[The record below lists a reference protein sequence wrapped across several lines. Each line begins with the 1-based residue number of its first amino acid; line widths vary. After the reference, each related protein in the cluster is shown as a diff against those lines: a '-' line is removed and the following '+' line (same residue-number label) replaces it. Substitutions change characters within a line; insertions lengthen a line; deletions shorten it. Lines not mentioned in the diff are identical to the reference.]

1 MASTKLKKVTEQF
14 SAYRKNAA
22 ARLKAVKSTGAAKSG
37 RAAVS
42 GVVAGA
48 IDHYAA
54 IDLAGRSIPF
64 ALPIGLAGALFGKGM
79 VAEAGAD
86 MVAAGAALFT
96 QGELQ
101 RMNVAGRAR

>member
-14 SAYRKNAA
+14 ASYRKNAA
-22 ARLKAVKSTGAAKSG
+22 ARLKAVKSSGAAKSG

-42 GVVAGA
+42 GAVAGA

-54 IDLAGRSIPF
+54 IDLAGRSVPF
-64 ALPIGLAGALFGKGM
+64 ALPIGLAGALFGRGM

-86 MVAAGAALFT
+86 MVAAGSALFV
-96 QGELQ
+96 QGELA
-101 RMNVAGRAR
+101 RMGVAGRVR